1 MTDVRFYHLTVKR
14 LEQALPEIV
23 AKALERKYR
32 VLVKAGSR
40 ERVEV
45 LDTALWTYDPASFL
59 PHGYVKDGTEADQPV
74 FLTDEDVNPN
84 NANVLI
90 LTDGAASDDVGR
102 FTLACEIF
110 DGNDDNAV
118 QAARGRWKQY
128 KEQGHTI
135 AYYQQGDGG
144 KWEQKA

>member
-40 ERVEV
+40 ERVEA
-45 LDTALWTYDPASFL
+45 LDAALWTYDPASFL
-59 PHGYVKDGTEADQPV
+59 PHGYVKDGTEADQPI
-74 FLTDEDVNPN
+74 FLTEEDVNPN

-90 LTDGAASDDVGR
+90 LTDGAAADDVGR

-110 DGNDDNAV
+110 DGNDDAAV
-118 QAARGRWKQY
+118 QAARGRWKKY

>member
-32 VLVKAGSR
+32 VIVKAGSR
-40 ERVEV
+40 ERIEV

-59 PHGYVKDGTEADQPV
+59 PHGYVRDGTEADQPV
-74 FLTDEDVNPN
+74 FLTDEDGTPN
-84 NANVLI
+84 DANVLI
-90 LTDGAASDDVGR
+90 LTDGATSDAVGS

-110 DGNDDNAV
+110 DGNDEDAV
-118 QAARGRWKQY
+118 VAARGRWKQY